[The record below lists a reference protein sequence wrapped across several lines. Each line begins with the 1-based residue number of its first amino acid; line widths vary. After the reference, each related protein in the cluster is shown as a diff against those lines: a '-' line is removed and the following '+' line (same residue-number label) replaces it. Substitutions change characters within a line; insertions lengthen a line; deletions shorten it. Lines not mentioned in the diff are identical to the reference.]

1 MYITMNILNNF
12 NTLTPIDVNVQNY
25 LNLVSTLK
33 KKQVIFLKE
42 DINSGFK
49 LFFLKRKITQF

>member
-1 MYITMNILNNF
+1 MYITMHILNNF

-42 DINSGFK
+42 DINSGIK
-49 LFFLKRKITQF
+49 LFFLKRKVTQF